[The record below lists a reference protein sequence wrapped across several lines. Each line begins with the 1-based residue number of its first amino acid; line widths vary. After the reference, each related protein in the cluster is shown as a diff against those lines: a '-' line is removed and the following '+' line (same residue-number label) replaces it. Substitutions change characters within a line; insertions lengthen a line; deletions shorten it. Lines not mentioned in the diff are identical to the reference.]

1 MSNGIKLMKIF
12 EIAWLIIAAVSL
24 VLTCYHLLA
33 DKKHDT
39 PYPYL
44 ILVFVL
50 ALIMFFIKRSARKHM
65 ERRSSLES
73 QKPEKQ

>member
-12 EIAWLIIAAVSL
+12 ETAWLIIAAVSL
-24 VLTCYHLLA
+24 ALTCYHLLTGRA
-33 DKKHDT
+33 NDT

-44 ILVFVL
+44 LLVFVL

-65 ERRSSLES
+65 ERRALRGAE
-73 QKPEKQ
+73 KPENQ